1 MTDDTERPVSGE
13 NSPPRPEE
21 RAGEHGDLPATPGA
35 AARESA
41 HAHADRGVDEAS
53 EESFPASDP
62 PASTH
67 THAGPPDPPMK
78 TAS

>member
-1 MTDDTERPVSGE
+1 MPQDRDPAAAEKA
-13 NSPPRPEE
+13 
-21 RAGEHGDLPATPGA
+21 AGEHGDLPATPGA

-41 HAHADRGVDEAS
+41 HGHGEEGVDEAS

-67 THAGPPDPPMK
+67 THAGPPRHG
-78 TAS
+78 